1 MNELIKINYETEQP
15 TVSARDLHE
24 KLNIGTKFT
33 TWFERMKEYGFTE
46 GNEFFPELGETSEQ
60 GGRPATDFQI
70 SIDMA
75 KQICMIQR
83 TPEGKKIRQ
92 YFIDLEKAWNTPEQ
106 IFARALKMA
115 DEELR
120 RVKADNQYL
129 IADNERMKPHLGEE
143 GGIYDED
150 LQKQI
155 DNLEADKQ
163 KKIDLQNQYWDEYLG
178 IVREKN
184 PEILD
189 VINKYNGEILTQ
201 EDVQSQKF
209 LEQLQG
215 RYDGLDTITESGCY
229 RMYNKVTG
237 TMSDV
242 AVSMDESTGEIIGI
256 YDATNNEVA
265 GYTTDMAE
273 ATKKMADS
281 EEGSYE
287 QIISAQ
293 MRFDEE
299 SGNIVL
305 ANGEVVGSMEEVTKA
320 TDGTRT
326 GIVKIN
332 GTPYNIKVNKDGTI
346 SALNSIKAAADEAA
360 KPRTIRIA
368 TEYLNNPSI
377 AAYNGVTPDKYGWH
391 FNGLDN
397 VPYDGYRAV
406 LHKGERVLTAEEN
419 KSYSSGRD
427 LTDYGAIKK
436 IVRSELN
443 NIVIELNDREMG
455 RAYSR
460 YAAERR

>member
-1 MNELIKINYETEQP
+1 M
-15 TVSARDLHE
+15 
-24 KLNIGTKFT
+24 G
-33 TWFERMKEYGFTE
+33 
-46 GNEFFPELGETSEQ
+46 
-60 GGRPATDFQI
+60 
-70 SIDMA
+70 
-75 KQICMIQR
+75 
-83 TPEGKKIRQ
+83 
-92 YFIDLEKAWNTPEQ
+92 
-106 IFARALKMA
+106 
-115 DEELR
+115 
-120 RVKADNQYL
+120 
-129 IADNERMKPHLGEE
+129 
-143 GGIYDED
+143 
-150 LQKQI
+150 
-155 DNLEADKQ
+155 
-163 KKIDLQNQYWDEYLG
+163 EYLG

>member
-1 MNELIKINYETEQP
+1 MAVDNFKPTLWEGALLHNFHSVSIADVMCTKPSNVNGKTVTFNRVAAGSLKDYSGTVDWAEIET
-15 TVSARDLHE
+15 
-24 KLNIGTKFT
+24 
-33 TWFERMKEYGFTE
+33 
-46 GNEFFPELGETSEQ
+46 
-60 GGRPATDFQI
+60 
-70 SIDMA
+70 
-75 KQICMIQR
+75 
-83 TPEGKKIRQ
+83 TPVEMTFDKKK
-92 YFIDLEKAWNTPEQ
+92 YFA
-106 IFARALKMA
+106 FALDDVDKVQ
-115 DEELR
+115 L
-120 RVKADNQYL
+120 KADVMT
-129 IADNERMKPHLGEE
+129 AT
-143 GGIYDED
+143 
-150 LQKQI
+150 
-155 DNLEADKQ
+155 
-163 KKIDLQNQYWDEYLG
+163 
-178 IVREKN
+178 
-184 PEILD
+184 
-189 VINKYNGEILTQ
+189 TQ
-201 EDVQSQKF
+201 EHSAV
-209 LEQLQG
+209 LAEQ
-215 RYDGLDTITESGCY
+215 YDKDFFVALTTGVKLKIGAAGSKKKVTPANAYDYIVDLGTMLSESGCY

-346 SALNSIKAAADEAA
+346 SALNAVNTAADNAA
-360 KPRTIRIA
+360 RARKITF
-368 TEYLNNPSI
+368 SV
-377 AAYNGVTPDKYGWH
+377 GVNIGSSVNSALQNVKAGLAGSY

-397 VPYDGYRAV
+397 VPYDGFRAV